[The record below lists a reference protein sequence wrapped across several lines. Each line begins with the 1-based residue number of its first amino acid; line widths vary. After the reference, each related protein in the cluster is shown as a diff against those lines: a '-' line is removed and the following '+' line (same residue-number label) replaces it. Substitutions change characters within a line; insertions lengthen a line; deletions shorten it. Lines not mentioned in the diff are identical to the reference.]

1 MFCKLG
7 SLKRKNEK
15 SFHMAREIQ
24 GVYGLPRLIP
34 SLLNSILYKKQS
46 IGHVTLKIVWG
57 HTVAVQH
64 FGFIIYSIHDDLE
77 EWQGW

>member
-34 SLLNSILYKKQS
+34 KSIELNLIQKTNH
-46 IGHVTLKIVWG
+46 GHVTLKIG
-57 HTVAVQH
+57 
-64 FGFIIYSIHDDLE
+64 
-77 EWQGW
+77 